1 MTLLCRRMR
10 SGAIAVAGSW
20 IGMLFALG
28 LAHGCT
34 REGVPTTPVAA
45 SRSEAIEVAKKELA
59 RHGYSVG
66 KMVVG
71 ADEGNRTWQSYLR
84 STSDFAKYY
93 RNEIEKLEG
102 RQYWAVYLAPAP
114 VPNTLQGGGDAF
126 VFVETGTGTVLS
138 VILFK

>member
-10 SGAIAVAGSW
+10 SSAITVVASW

-28 LAHGCT
+28 LAQGCA
-34 REGVPTTPVAA
+34 RDGVPTTPVPA

-66 KMVVG
+66 EMVVE
-71 ADEGNRTWQSYLR
+71 ADEQNRKWHSYLR

-102 RQYWAVYLAPAP
+102 RQYWAVYLAPRP
-114 VPNTLQGGGDAF
+114 VPNTVQGGGDAF
-126 VFVETGTGTVLS
+126 VFVETGTGTILS